1 MTIVSKIA
9 TLKIP
14 KTKFLL
20 LIKINDYAWNDIERE
35 EIIKAATD
43 KYLGEKRKKMKMS
56 CEQVLS
62 SPGPSTSTVESADI
76 SDSSSGSSTVQI
88 CQFILNL

>member
-1 MTIVSKIA
+1 MRLSHKSLEA
-9 TLKIP
+9 M
-14 KTKFLL
+14 L

-43 KYLGEKRKKMKMS
+43 KYLGEKNRKMKMS

-76 SDSSSGSSTVQI
+76 SDSSSGSSSGEESDMSI
-88 CQFILNL
+88 HSESE